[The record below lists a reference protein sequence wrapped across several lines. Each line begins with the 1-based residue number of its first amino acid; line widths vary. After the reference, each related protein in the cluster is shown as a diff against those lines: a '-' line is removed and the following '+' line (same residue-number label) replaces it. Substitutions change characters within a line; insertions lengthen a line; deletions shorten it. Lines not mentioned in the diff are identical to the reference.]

1 MTHTIAVN
9 GNKAGEQ
16 VFFKVEMS
24 KENFFSF
31 IEVAEQFQSVED
43 VLAAESNG
51 LFKIK

>member
-16 VFFKVEMS
+16 VFIKVEMS
-24 KENFFSF
+24 KANFFSF